1 MGFKKL
7 SVVLVSASHPTI
19 LAGAWLVRPTA
30 SVSTL
35 GTMMSRIEGRAAV
48 ELLDIW
54 VLGTGVCI
62 ERQAVGSW

>member
-19 LAGAWLVRPTA
+19 LAGAWLVRSTA

-35 GTMMSRIEGRAAV
+35 GTMMSGIEGRAAV
-48 ELLDIW
+48 ELLDTW
-54 VLGTGVCI
+54 ALGTGVCI